1 MYFICLHCVPPRV
14 HVMPALRPDY
24 PLQSAGFLQHQEEN
38 RGGQVLGVMHAG
50 KRRLSN
56 ICGGSRFILFFC
68 HRRYLR
74 LARPL
79 SLRRWE
85 RRRVVI
91 QQLTPVT
98 RLASWLACPVITRNC
113 GDRAGDEPS
122 PSLKFHN
129 HGGFPYDGLLR
140 DCKTS
145 NFAKVLF
152 HL

>member
-1 MYFICLHCVPPRV
+1 MF
-14 HVMPALRPDY
+14 ALRPTSG
-24 PLQSAGFLQHQEEN
+24 PCHASSPPRLSALVCWLSSAPRREPWRTSPWCNACWQEEIVKC
-38 RGGQVLGVMHAG
+38 QTFVIDLE
-50 KRRLSN
+50 
-56 ICGGSRFILFFC
+56 LFFC

-113 GDRAGDEPS
+113 GDRAGEEPS
-122 PSLKFHN
+122 PSLNFYN
-129 HGGFPYDGLLR
+129 REGFPYDGLLR

-145 NFAKVLF
+145 NFAKVRF

>member
-1 MYFICLHCVPPRV
+1 MYFICLHCTLPRV
-14 HVMPALRPDY
+14 HVMPALRPDN

-50 KRRLSN
+50 ERRLSN
-56 ICGGSRFILFFC
+56 ICARSRIIFC

-85 RRRVVI
+85 RRRVVT

-113 GDRAGDEPS
+113 GHRAANEPS
-122 PSLKFHN
+122 RSLKFHN
-129 HGGFPYDGLLR
+129 HGGFPYGLLR

-145 NFAKVLF
+145 NFARVRFQL
-152 HL
+152 